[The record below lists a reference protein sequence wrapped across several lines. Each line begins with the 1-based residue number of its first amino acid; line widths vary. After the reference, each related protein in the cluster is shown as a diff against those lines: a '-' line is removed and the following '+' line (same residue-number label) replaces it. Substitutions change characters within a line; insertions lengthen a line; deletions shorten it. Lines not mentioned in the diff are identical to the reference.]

1 MEALGLIETRGLLS
15 SIVAADAAV
24 KAANVKLLD
33 AEIIKGGLVT
43 VQLLGD
49 VAAVQSAVE
58 AAENAITSFQTLISV
73 HVIPRMHHE
82 TSTLL
87 KKLPLQETAPAKLE
101 VEIQPSSVAENKPGI
116 DTKPDYSISGWELEN
131 LEKMTVLQ
139 LRQLARANDI
149 NLLDQAKN
157 IKYARK
163 SELVQALLAK
173 DNNEKKEK

>member
-24 KAANVKLLD
+24 KAADVKLLD
-33 AEIIKGGLVT
+33 AEMIKGGLVT

-49 VAAVQSAVE
+49 VAAVQAAVE
-58 AAENAITSFQTLISV
+58 AGENAVTSFRTLISV

-82 TSTLL
+82 TSTI
-87 KKLPLQETAPAKLE
+87 LQTFPQTALAPVPKTTQ
-101 VEIQPSSVAENKPGI
+101 VEIAEAGEQQSDHTTVANEH
-116 DTKPDYSISGWELEN
+116 SIQDFDQKQ

-139 LRQLARANDI
+139 LRQLARAN
-149 NLLDQAKN
+149 NVSLLDATKN

-163 SELVQALLAK
+163 SELVQAILAK
-173 DNNEKKEK
+173 ENNKK

>member
-24 KAANVKLLD
+24 KAADVKLLD

-49 VAAVQSAVE
+49 VAAVQAAVE
-58 AAENAITSFQTLISV
+58 AGENAVTSFRTLISV

-82 TSTLL
+82 TSTI
-87 KKLPLQETAPAKLE
+87 LQKFPQSALAPVPKTTK
-101 VEIQPSSVAENKPGI
+101 VEIAEAEAGEQQSDHTIVANEH
-116 DTKPDYSISGWELEN
+116 SIQDFDQKQ

-139 LRQLARANDI
+139 LRQLARAN
-149 NLLDQAKN
+149 NVSLLDATKN

-163 SELVQALLAK
+163 SELVQAILAK
-173 DNNEKKEK
+173 ENNKK

>member
-24 KAANVKLLD
+24 KAADVKLLD
-33 AEIIKGGLVT
+33 TEIIKGGLVT

-49 VAAVQSAVE
+49 VAAVQAAVE
-58 AAENAITSFQTLISV
+58 AGEHTITSFQTLISV

-82 TSTLL
+82 TSTIL
-87 KKLPLQETAPAKLE
+87 KKLPQTALAPALKTTQ
-101 VEIQPSSVAENKPGI
+101 VEKAETEEQQSNHTTVAYEHPI
-116 DTKPDYSISGWELEN
+116 HDFDQEH

-139 LRQLARANDI
+139 LRQLVREN
-149 NLLDQAKN
+149 NVSLLDATKN

-163 SELVQALLAK
+163 SELIQALLTE
-173 DNNEKKEK
+173 DNNK

>member
-24 KAANVKLLD
+24 KAADVKLLD
-33 AEIIKGGLVT
+33 TEIIKGGLVT

-49 VAAVQSAVE
+49 VAAVQAAVE
-58 AAENAITSFQTLISV
+58 AGEHAITSFQTLISV

-82 TSTLL
+82 TSTIL
-87 KKLPLQETAPAKLE
+87 KKFPQTAPAPVPETTQTEIAEAE
-101 VEIQPSSVAENKPGI
+101 VEEQQLDHTAAVDEHPIQDFDQEQ
-116 DTKPDYSISGWELEN
+116 

-139 LRQLARANDI
+139 LRQLARANNVSLSD
-149 NLLDQAKN
+149 ATKN

-163 SELVQALLAK
+163 SELVQAILAK
-173 DNNEKKEK
+173 DNNKK

>member
-24 KAANVKLLD
+24 KAANVKLLN

-49 VAAVQSAVE
+49 VAAVQAAVE
-58 AAENAITSFQTLISV
+58 AGENAITSFQTLISV

-82 TSTLL
+82 TGSLL
-87 KKLPLQETAPAKLE
+87 KKLPQKGTVPAKLE
-101 VEIQPSSVAENKPGI
+101 VEIQPSPDVENKPSI
-116 DTKPDYSISGWELEN
+116 DTSPDYPVPSWDQEN
-131 LEKMTVLQ
+131 LGKMTVLQ
-139 LRQLARANDI
+139 LRQLARANNI
-149 NLLDQAKN
+149 TLLDKTKN

-163 SELVQALLAK
+163 SELIQAILAK